1 MPLLV
6 QMARCADAEEEVTDL
21 STMLSGSAQIR
32 REKVRRHNLSR
43 FLHLHRFYTKIT
55 NHDLVE
61 HLDAI
66 EVIHRGVSL
75 NGHELYRD
83 EVVFHLLRPLTGYWR
98 DFVEHLDVMFD
109 IQMFAKLLITNLRK
123 MWVIN
128 SKYYRVMERSG
139 GV

>member
-1 MPLLV
+1 MDGKRAWPK
-6 QMARCADAEEEVTDL
+6 
-21 STMLSGSAQIR
+21 MLSGSAQIR
-32 REKVRRHNLSR
+32 REKVRKHNLSR
-43 FLHLHRFYTKIT
+43 FLHLHRFYTKNT

-83 EVVFHLLRPLTGYWR
+83 EVVFHLLRPLIGYWR

-109 IQMFAKLLITNLRK
+109 LQMFAKLLITNIRER
-123 MWVIN
+123 WVIN
-128 SKYYRVMERSG
+128 SKDYRVMERSG